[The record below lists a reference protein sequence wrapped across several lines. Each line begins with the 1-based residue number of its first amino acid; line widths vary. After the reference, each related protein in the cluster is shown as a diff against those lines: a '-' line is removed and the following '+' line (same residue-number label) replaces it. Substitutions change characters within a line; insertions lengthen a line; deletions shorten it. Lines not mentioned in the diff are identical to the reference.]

1 MVGEPSAPRDLGG
14 IILRNTLA
22 ATAAGWTIKLLNF
35 AYIIYVV
42 RVLGD
47 AELGR
52 FAIVTAFVG
61 LFSVFSELGL
71 AQYVE
76 RSIARDP
83 SQASH
88 LFGNMVALRAILA
101 VAGVVGVT
109 AIGFALGYEPEIL
122 FGIFVYTLTF
132 LLAAFLVPLTTLL
145 SANERFDVL
154 SGIQVIAQV
163 LTMATGLFLLQAGV
177 GFFALLLTGF
187 VAMPIQIALTLY
199 AVRRHGLGEV
209 NLRTTPGAWPGLV
222 RASIPF
228 GLTSLALTFN
238 FNVDTVILGFFH
250 SDSTVGWYNASYRLV
265 FNAVGIVGGFLA
277 VMTPSIARE
286 HQRDPEKVT
295 RWVNGTIRWMLLF
308 SIPASAGMCL
318 LAPRLVALLY
328 GAQYEGAGPALAI
341 IAWDIPL
348 LLVNS
353 FFGNVTA
360 AVGLERPAAK
370 IYLLS
375 AGLNVVL
382 NLMLIPS
389 FGIVAAAGVTVAT
402 DVISAGIF
410 YALLRREMGM
420 AGLGKTATGV
430 VTATVLMAVVVWLL
444 GGTALPIVVVAGA
457 AVYGFTATR
466 LGVLDLA
473 AFFRVF
479 RRRASSATHGAS

>member
-1 MVGEPSAPRDLGG
+1 MVEESSTSRDLGG

-35 AYIIYVV
+35 AFIIYVV

-52 FAIVTAFVG
+52 YAIVTAFVG

-83 SQASH
+83 SQANH
-88 LFGNMVALRAILA
+88 LFGNLVALRAILA
-101 VAGVVGVT
+101 VAGVVGIT
-109 AIGFALGYEPEIL
+109 ATAFALGYEPEIV
-122 FGIFVYTLTF
+122 FGIFIYTLTF
-132 LLAAFLVPLTTLL
+132 LLAAILVPLTTLL

-154 SGIQVIAQV
+154 SAIQVITQL
-163 LTMATGLFLLQAGV
+163 LTMATGLVLLQVGAG
-177 GFFALLLTGF
+177 FYALLLTGF
-187 VAMPIQIALTLY
+187 VVVPIQIAMTLY
-199 AVRRHGLGEV
+199 AVRRHDLGPV
-209 NLRTTPGAWPGLV
+209 NLRMTPGTWPTLV

-250 SDSTVGWYNASYRLV
+250 SDSAVGWYNASYRLV

-277 VMTPSIARE
+277 VMTPSLARE
-286 HQRDPEKVT
+286 HQRDPERVT

-308 SIPASAGMCL
+308 SVPASAGMCL
-318 LAPRLVALLY
+318 LAPRLIALLY
-328 GAQYEGAGPALAI
+328 GPEFVDAGPALAI

-348 LLVNS
+348 LLLNS

-382 NLMLIPS
+382 NLMFIPS
-389 FGIVAAAGVTVAT
+389 FGIVAASAVTITT

-410 YALLRREMGM
+410 YVLLRREMGM
-420 AGLGKTATGV
+420 AELGRTATGI

-444 GGTALPIVVVAGA
+444 GGAALPIVIGAGA
-457 AVYGFTATR
+457 LVYGLTAIR

-473 AFFRVF
+473 ALVRVF
-479 RRRASSATHGAS
+479 RRTSSATHGAS